1 MIALIGLGNPG
12 EKYALTRHNIGYLS
26 IDSILEA
33 SSNNQISSNKF
44 NGSAFKLNISNKEII
59 AFKSNEFM
67 NECGNSISKLTS
79 FYKIKPNKVFVFHDD
94 LDLQLGKIK
103 IKTGGSS
110 AGHNGL
116 KSIDH
121 HYSKNYNRVRM
132 GIGHPGNKDK
142 VLKHVLSNFKKH
154 EMDIISVI
162 NDNIAKYIDLLI
174 KDQYSSFMNKIKIK

>member
-12 EKYALTRHNIGYLS
+12 EKYTYTRHNIGYLS
-26 IDSILEA
+26 IDSILKI
-33 SSNNQISSNKF
+33 SNSTQISSNKF
-44 NGSAFKLNISNKEII
+44 NGAAYKLNISNKEII
-59 AFKSNEFM
+59 VFKSNEFM
-67 NECGNSISKLTS
+67 NECGNSISRLTS
-79 FYKIKPNKVFVFHDD
+79 FYKIKPNKVFIFHDD

-132 GIGHPGNKDK
+132 GIGHPGNRDK
-142 VLKHVLSNFKKH
+142 VIKYVLSDFKKN
-154 EMDIISVI
+154 EMDIITVI
-162 NDNIAKYIDLLI
+162 NNNIGEYIDLLI
-174 KDQYSSFMNKIKIK
+174 TGQNSSFMNKIKIK